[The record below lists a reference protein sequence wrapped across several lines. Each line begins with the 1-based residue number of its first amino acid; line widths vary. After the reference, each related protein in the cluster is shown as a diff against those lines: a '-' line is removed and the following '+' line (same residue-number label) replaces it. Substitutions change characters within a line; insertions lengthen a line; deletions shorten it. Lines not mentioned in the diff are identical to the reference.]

1 MSILYYILVFILGFI
16 IGSLT
21 VWIYNQIVDKWKIAK
36 FSFGLSKKV
45 VSLILNTFRK

>member
-1 MSILYYILVFILGFI
+1 MNYILVFIIGFI
-16 IGSLT
+16 TGSF
-21 VWIYNQIVDKWKIAK
+21 VIWIYNQITDKWKIAK

>member
-21 VWIYNQIVDKWKIAK
+21 IWTYNQITDKWKIASL
-36 FSFGLSKKV
+36 SFGLIKKV
-45 VSLILNTFRK
+45 VSLTLNKFKK